1 MVFKRSQDASVKP
14 RKGINKLILGF
25 ASVAAAAVIG
35 TTGLAAAQTLANDKP
50 TKEQCSSAGYKNY
63 GQCVKDWAKKKHP
76 GNGGGGGYGNT
87 VNAEVNVELNNSDNN
102 VIEIIFNIFQ

>member
-1 MVFKRSQDASVKP
+1 MVFKRSRDVAGTQ

-35 TTGLAAAQTLANDKP
+35 TTGLAAAQTMSNDKP
-50 TKEQCSSAGYKNY
+50 TKEHCSSAGYKNY
-63 GQCVKDWAKKKHP
+63 GQCVKDWANKKKNHP
-76 GNGGGGGYGNT
+76 GGGYGNT
-87 VNAEVNVELNNSDNN
+87 VNANVNVELNNSDNN

>member
-1 MVFKRSQDASVKP
+1 MVFKRPLNAAPKQ

-35 TTGLAAAQTLANDKP
+35 TTAFAAAAPDGKP

-63 GQCVKDWAKKKHP
+63 GQCVKDWAKQHGK
-76 GNGGGGGYGNT
+76 GYGGGYGNT